1 MSVGD
6 TASEDPIS
14 CPLAVRSRC
23 VLELTVEE
31 SPASASPAPGLSDV
45 AVIPVL
51 VPDEGLAPIA
61 GADDAGTSF
70 HASLVAS
77 REVATSRADVW
88 SSQPAAK
95 PNAAQ
100 KKPMIQDLGM

>member
-1 MSVGD
+1 VGD
-6 TASEDPIS
+6 TASEDPITR
-14 CPLAVRSRC
+14 PLAVRSRC

-31 SPASASPAPGLSDV
+31 SPASAPPAPGLSGV

-51 VPDEGLAPIA
+51 VPDEGLAPIG
-61 GADDAGTSF
+61 GADEAGTSF

-77 REVATSRADVW
+77 CEVATSSADVW

-95 PNAAQ
+95 PKAAQ

>member
-1 MSVGD
+1 MSR
-6 TASEDPIS
+6 
-14 CPLAVRSRC
+14 PLAVRSRC
-23 VLELTVEE
+23 VLVLTVEE
-31 SPASASPAPGLSDV
+31 SPASAPPAAGLPGA
-45 AVIPVL
+45 AVIPVP
-51 VPDEGLAPIA
+51 VADEGLAPIG

-70 HASLVAS
+70 HPWLVAS
-77 REVATSRADVW
+77 RVVATSRADVC